1 MRILSAAARLV
12 VDVLVAFAR
21 QLLPAWLIGSSAPD
35 SHGTSRWARSRERKQ
50 LGRPAAAE
58 RLHGDGVVLGWHN
71 GRLLQS
77 PAEDNVLLFGVQR
90 SGKTSTVVVPTLL
103 GWRGAIVATSTKEE
117 LVTLTAQHRS
127 GLGLRAA

>member
-1 MRILSAAARLV
+1 MRILSRAARLA
-12 VDVLVAFAR
+12 VDVLVAVAR

-35 SHGTSRWARSRERKQ
+35 SHGSSRWAHSRERKQ

-77 PAEDNVLLFGVQR
+77 RAEDTVLLSGVGR
-90 SGKTSTVVVPTLL
+90 SGKTRRVGVPTLL
-103 GWRGAIVATSTKEE
+103 GGRGATVAPATKEE
-117 LVTLTAQHRS
+117 LVTL
-127 GLGLRAA
+127 